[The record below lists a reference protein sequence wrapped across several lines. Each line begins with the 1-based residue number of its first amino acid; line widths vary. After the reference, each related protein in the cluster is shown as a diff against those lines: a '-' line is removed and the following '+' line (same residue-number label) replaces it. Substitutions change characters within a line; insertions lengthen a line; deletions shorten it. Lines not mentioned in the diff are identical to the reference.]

1 MGTGF
6 TLNLAGQKSDGLF
19 NYIQSENKKGKNL
32 FGGIVVNTDQRD
44 YRWRW
49 IYFDKKSEELKDG
62 DFSNWKNLEL

>member
-6 TLNLAGQKSDGLF
+6 TQKLAGQKSDGLF
-19 NYIQSENKKGKNL
+19 NYIQSENKKGKNI

-44 YRWRW
+44 CSGRW
-49 IYFDKKSEELKDG
+49 IYFDKKTEELKDD